1 MNEKTTFDKPLEKS
15 LANDL
20 LFGIGNE
27 EIEPIALILSDEF
40 YIRNINPAGAQE
52 FFQKD
57 RTKLLNLSF
66 FDSLSELGIDSHV
79 WHSAFNIARHSFHH
93 RFIIEHALL
102 GKEYSVTILA
112 SCGDN
117 EISYALTMIPSTG
130 PFQILKSYV
139 NTIINNIP
147 GAVYWKDKEGRYMGC
162 NKFVAQMAGFES
174 PEEMVGKTDYDLC
187 WHEFAEDWRLLDNKV
202 IQEDTTIVREE
213 KAKLN
218 SGKVITELTFKTPLK
233 NENNEI
239 IGIIGTS
246 LDITDRK
253 EMEMALMQSQI
264 AAEAANRAKSEF
276 IANMSHDIRTP
287 LGGVV
292 GMSKILENNVQTQKE
307 KQYAH
312 WINDCGQ
319 QLLSL
324 LNGILDV
331 ISTETINEHDVV
343 YEACDLSLCLQ
354 DIAQLELPTIK
365 LKNLDLILR
374 VDEAIPR
381 YLMTDQTKLHR
392 ILLNLLGNSIKFTR
406 QGHVGVEVKLIEQ
419 LDDYVTLRFSVFDTG
434 IGISEEV
441 QSKVFDQFF
450 RADPAYKGLYK
461 GNGLGLHIAQSYTRL
476 LGGEIWLDS
485 ALGQGTTFYF
495 ELTMKLASEDEI
507 SIRLPLASTATGD
520 ESVSSSMQH
529 NQESPFLLLIEDNPV
544 ALQMIKVAASE
555 ANCRYL
561 ATEDAESAYA
571 LVCTTDFDIII
582 TDIGLPGMSGDE
594 LTRAIREWEQ
604 SNDKR
609 PTPVIGLTAHTGRV
623 EAANYLQSGMNKV
636 LIKPVT
642 LTMLQGVV
650 DEFMSSTI
658 NQVSEQPKESA
669 MKNPG
674 LGVDLP
680 LTEPELLMLDQFPL
694 LDVDAGLKILG
705 SHKVLVDMLTLLL
718 NASIEE
724 ETRSII
730 EAYSKDDWDTIE
742 KLAHKMKGGAAY
754 CGTVKLYKACQYL
767 ERYHKAG
774 HSNYLLSLYQQLMR
788 VITETK
794 MIISRW
800 LATSS
805 DIVK

>member
-1 MNEKTTFDKPLEKS
+1 MNEKT

-20 LFGIGNE
+20 LFGIGND
-27 EIEPIALILSDEF
+27 EIEPITLILSDDF
-40 YIRNINPAGAQE
+40 LIRNINPAGAQE

-57 RTKLLNLSF
+57 RTQLLNQSF
-66 FDSLSELGIDSHV
+66 FDCLAELTIDSYI
-79 WHSAFNIARHSFHH
+79 WHSALIKTRDSFYQT
-93 RFIIEHALL
+93 FKVEHGLL

-112 SCGDN
+112 SCVD
-117 EISYALTMIPSTG
+117 EKISYALTMIASTG

-139 NTIINNIP
+139 NTIINNMP

-233 NENNEI
+233 NEYNEI

-292 GMSKILENNVQTQKE
+292 GMSKILENNIQTPKE

-331 ISTETINEHDVV
+331 ISTETINENDVV
-343 YEACDLSLCLQ
+343 YEACDLSQCLQ

-374 VDEAIPR
+374 IDEAIPR

-406 QGHVGVEVKLIEQ
+406 QGHVGVEVKQIEQ
-419 LDDYVTLRFSVFDTG
+419 FDDSVKLRFSVFDTG
-434 IGISEEV
+434 IGISEEL
-441 QSKVFDQFF
+441 QSRVFDQFF

-461 GNGLGLHIAQSYTRL
+461 GNGIGLHIAQSYTRL
-476 LGGEIWLDS
+476 LGGEIALDS
-485 ALGQGTTFYF
+485 TVGKGTTFYF
-495 ELTMKLASEDEI
+495 ELCLKIASGEDVTSRLSTI
-507 SIRLPLASTATGD
+507 SSNTPKVLVTSTCA
-520 ESVSSSMQH
+520 QP
-529 NQESPFLLLIEDNPV
+529 NQRTPFLLLIEDNPV
-544 ALQMIKVAASE
+544 ALQMIKVAATE

-571 LVCTTDFDIII
+571 LIRTTDFDVII

-604 SNDKR
+604 TQAKT

-623 EAANYLQSGMNKV
+623 EAANCIQSGMNKV

-650 DEFMSSTI
+650 DEFVYNNCAVSSD
-658 NQVSEQPKESA
+658 ESKQA
-669 MKNPG
+669 PVANPG

-694 LDVDAGLKILG
+694 LDEDEGIKILG
-705 SHKVLVDMLTLLL
+705 SKKVLVDMLTLLL

-724 ETRSII
+724 ETRAII
-730 EAYSKDDWDTIE
+730 EAYSKDDWDMIE

-774 HSNYLLSLYQQLMR
+774 HSNYLLSLYQQLLR

-794 MIISRW
+794 MTISRW
-800 LATSS
+800 LTAHA
-805 DIVK
+805 DKK